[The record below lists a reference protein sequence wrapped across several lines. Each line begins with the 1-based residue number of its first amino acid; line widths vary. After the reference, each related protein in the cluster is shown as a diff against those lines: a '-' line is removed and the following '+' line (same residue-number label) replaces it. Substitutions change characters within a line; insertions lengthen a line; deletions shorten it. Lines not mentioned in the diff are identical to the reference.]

1 MDSIKIIFGLFV
13 MSLFVTPIVRAD
25 EDILPQKQE
34 LIKELLLVADIRNT
48 TEKNMATAYEQLQN
62 TTLPQM
68 IDTALKQ
75 QYGSKSIAEI
85 PQEKRDALI
94 NNFSM
99 RAVEKIR
106 KAVSEKIDV
115 VGITE
120 GILFNLYG
128 KYFNEKE
135 LQTIIDFYR
144 SPIGIKAV
152 SLMPQIS
159 AEAMK
164 ASGEATNKV
173 MIDVYMTTMKEEM
186 ANLFEEL
193 FPSESEDE

>member
-120 GILFNLYG
+120 GILFNLY
-128 KYFNEKE
+128 
-135 LQTIIDFYR
+135 
-144 SPIGIKAV
+144 
-152 SLMPQIS
+152 
-159 AEAMK
+159 
-164 ASGEATNKV
+164 
-173 MIDVYMTTMKEEM
+173 
-186 ANLFEEL
+186 
-193 FPSESEDE
+193 